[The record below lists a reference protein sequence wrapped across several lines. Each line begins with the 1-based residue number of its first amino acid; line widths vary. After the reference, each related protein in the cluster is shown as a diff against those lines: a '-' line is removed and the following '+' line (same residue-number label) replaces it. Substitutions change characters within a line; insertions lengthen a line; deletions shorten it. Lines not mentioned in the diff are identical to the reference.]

1 MKALIFVFS
10 SVALLGLALAQ
21 GRADVPFQVIDRGT
35 QSGEAEQGVKVLRT
49 ERAFEEFMK
58 GNRAEDKISK
68 LTKQVDWNT
77 EQVLVVFGGQ
87 QPTGGFGIDV
97 KRISSVDIQRLV
109 VEARLIKPG
118 PNQLVTQALTTPY
131 VMIKTQRQVAAI
143 KVKFL
148 PE

>member
-1 MKALIFVFS
+1 MRTLIFVFS
-10 SVALLGLALAQ
+10 SVALIGLALAQ
-21 GRADVPFQVIDRGT
+21 GRSDVPFQVIDRGA

-58 GNRAEDKISK
+58 GRADDKISK

-87 QPTGGFGIDV
+87 QPTGGFGIEV
-97 KRISSVDIQRLV
+97 RRIASIDIQRLV
-109 VEARLIKPG
+109 IEAKLIKPSAG
-118 PNQLVTQALTTPY
+118 QIVTQALTTPY
-131 VMIKTQRQVAAI
+131 VMLKTQRQVAAI